1 MCECK
6 QVNRRSYVSYREGTD
21 ALSVTYKRASE
32 LASDQGQAG
41 SPLRADAVLVNP
53 ETKAHVRIHEQVS
66 DSTTANVSVLVAVAV
81 VELNKCN
88 TKDRRDLQ
96 VSNSVRGTTSD
107 VEEHVKQS
115 KVNEVRP

>member
-6 QVNRRSYVSYREGTD
+6 QVNKRSYVSYREGTD

-53 ETKAHVRIHEQVS
+53 ETKAHVRVEHEVS
-66 DSTTANVSVLVAVAV
+66 DSPTANVSILVAVAV
-81 VELNKCN
+81 GKLNEDN
-88 TKDRRDLQ
+88 AEDRRNLKA
-96 VSNSVRGTTSD
+96 SNSVRGTRLD
-107 VEEHVKQS
+107 VEEHEMLS
-115 KVNEVRP
+115 E